1 MPGLTLDSLTAF
13 QNSTRAKQRKNT
25 FASMV
30 ALNDYAFLG
39 EFLWRNPNTKPGNG
53 TKYEERIRMRA
64 NNGAT
69 RGVDLYEATAAQKAP
84 APVVASVPYVFYE
97 NKGIV
102 FDLREKEL
110 NSGEEAIIRHMDAE
124 RDSNYEDIANKLE
137 NDLATTPL
145 SSTDTKHLMGLA
157 TWLRPS
163 LTYSSETSAAFLADL
178 TGGFNGTYIRYLNG
192 STATYNATLAGIN
205 ASTVANE
212 RWRNW
217 VATRPS
223 GDLTLSTCQ
232 TIRRGME
239 ATKFKALPMLK
250 GEQKTTDAVVFMS
263 QTDHE
268 VYKTIVESG
277 SDDRNGDVFPFK
289 DFTLGQARIVRAP
302 QLDNDAI
309 RSIYGVRLNM
319 FSLIKVP
326 GFWMKEGAAREKP
339 DAHNTLYIPIDI
351 GGQLFT
357 NNPRS
362 AGFLVHGSW

>member
-25 FASMV
+25 FATMV

-39 EFLWRNPNTKPGNG
+39 EFLWRNPNTKPAGG
-53 TKYEERIRMRA
+53 TKYEERVRLRA
-64 NNGAT
+64 NTGAT
-69 RGVDLYEATAAQKAP
+69 RGVDLYETTAAQKAP
-84 APVVASVPYVFYE
+84 PPVVATVPYVFYE

-124 RDSNYEDIANKLE
+124 RDANYEDIANKLE

-145 SSTDTKHLMGLA
+145 SSTDTKHLMGLP

-163 LTYSSETSAAFLADL
+163 MTSGGTFTADL
-178 TGGFNGTYIRYLNG
+178 TGGFNGTTIRYLNG
-192 STATYNATLAGIN
+192 STATYSTTLAGID
-205 ASTVANE
+205 ASTTNAE

-217 VATRPS
+217 CATRPS

-277 SDDRNGDVFPFK
+277 ADDRNGDVFPFK

-302 QLDNDAI
+302 QMDNDAI
-309 RSIYGVRLNM
+309 RSIYGVRLAM

-362 AGFLVHGSW
+362 AGFVVHGSF